1 MERDAA
7 LPYTSTTLRAA
18 DGFALAA
25 REFAPSAE
33 RRTERGGERGVVVIA
48 PAMGVVQD
56 YYVHF
61 ATWLGSQGFRV
72 LTFDYRGMGASRRG
86 PLRGF
91 DATVLDWARL
101 DGGAMLDAAVA
112 RAAGD
117 PDRGLA
123 ARPVVWLG
131 HSLGGQILA
140 FVPGHERVA
149 KMLTVGTG
157 SGYWLENQPALRR
170 YSWWLWFVAVPVA
183 LAVCGYFP
191 GRRLRKVGDL
201 PKGVMAQWRRW
212 CLDPE
217 YAFGAEGEAARR
229 EYAAVTTPIVS
240 LSFTDDEYMSERNTE
255 SIHAHYSNAP
265 RRMRRIAP
273 RDVGEKRIG
282 HFGFFRRRYEE
293 SLWRGVLLPELER

>member
-7 LPYTSTTLRAA
+7 LPYTSTTLQAA

-140 FVPGHERVA
+140 FVPGHERVVLLAGRLLREAVLQQSALSPNDAHCSAA
-149 KMLTVGTG
+149 KTA
-157 SGYWLENQPALRR
+157 AL
-170 YSWWLWFVAVPVA
+170 VEAV
-183 LAVCGYFP
+183 LAVVDRCDALVEQGVTAAEIEELDWSPLVRTAAECGP
-191 GRRLRKVGDL
+191 DDVETVRERRDA
-201 PKGVMAQWRRW
+201 M
-212 CLDPE
+212 
-217 YAFGAEGEAARR
+217 
-229 EYAAVTTPIVS
+229 
-240 LSFTDDEYMSERNTE
+240 
-255 SIHAHYSNAP
+255 
-265 RRMRRIAP
+265 
-273 RDVGEKRIG
+273 
-282 HFGFFRRRYEE
+282 
-293 SLWRGVLLPELER
+293 LETLGGLT